1 MSPPR
6 LIARLVMPVLA
17 VAWHEKTADL
27 PERKVARV
35 LHSVTRKEKEEE
47 EEEEEE
53 KKKKK
58 KK

>member
-17 VAWHEKTADL
+17 VAWHEKAADL

-35 LHSVTRKEKEEE
+35 LHSVTRKE
-47 EEEEEE
+47 EEEEE